1 MAPWIIIAAI
11 ILIVVISLVSM
22 YNGLVRRRNEIQNM
36 QGSID
41 ALLKQRFDLLP
52 NLVATVKQY
61 ATHEATTLES
71 VAALR
76 RGKSSYSELS
86 TDEKAAFDRGFGL
99 GLRDFYAVAENYPE
113 LKASENFMH
122 LQRTLNELEE
132 QLSAARRTYNA
143 TVTSYNNAVQT
154 FPSSVIASMFGFRPQ
169 QVLATPPEEQ
179 RVPNVGNLF
188 GN

>member
-1 MAPWIIIAAI
+1 MIPWIIVAAI

-99 GLRDFYAVAENYPE
+99 GLREFYAVAESYPE

-154 FPSSVIASMFGFRPQ
+154 FPSSVIASMFGFHPQ

-179 RVPNVGNLF
+179 RVPNVSNLF
-188 GN
+188 N